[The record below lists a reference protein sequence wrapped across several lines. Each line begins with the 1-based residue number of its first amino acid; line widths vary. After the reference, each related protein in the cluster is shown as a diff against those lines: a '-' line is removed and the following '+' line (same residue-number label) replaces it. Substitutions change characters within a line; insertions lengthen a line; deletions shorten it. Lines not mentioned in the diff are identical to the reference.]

1 MSPKLKRIFDNS
13 LFLLRIVDYESR
25 LIEGVFVM
33 SVEPIKEVI
42 RLWETGQITIEQCLG
57 KILLLL
63 LQFERRLLKLEAT
76 NRNSEN
82 N

>member
-1 MSPKLKRIFDNS
+1 
-13 LFLLRIVDYESR
+13 
-25 LIEGVFVM
+25 M

-63 LQFERRLLKLEAT
+63 LQQDRRLLKLEAST
-76 NRNSEN
+76 RNSEN
-82 N
+82 K

>member
-1 MSPKLKRIFDNS
+1 
-13 LFLLRIVDYESR
+13 
-25 LIEGVFVM
+25 M

-63 LQFERRLLKLEAT
+63 LQQDQRLLKVEASAQ
-76 NRNSEN
+76 NSEN
-82 N
+82 K